1 MKWME
6 KEIVRENEYRHIHRP
21 VDKELLD
28 EEFTRN
34 NYKEKFHQLLCR
46 EEEEHDKLLKQRYL
60 YNYKSCNKLI

>member
-6 KEIVRENEYRHIHRP
+6 KEIARESEFRHNHRP

-28 EEFTRN
+28 EELTRN

-60 YNYKSCNKLI
+60 YELSIKVI